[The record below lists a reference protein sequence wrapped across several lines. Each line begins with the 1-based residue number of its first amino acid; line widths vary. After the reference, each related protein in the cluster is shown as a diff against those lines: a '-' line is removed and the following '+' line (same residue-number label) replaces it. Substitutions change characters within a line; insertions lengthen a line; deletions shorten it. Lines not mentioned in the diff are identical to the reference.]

1 MAIERSSKPVA
12 SQRLASVARRLL
24 DASNLC
30 TIATV
35 GLGSRAY
42 INSAYFAWT
51 RYFGIVWLSEPRAKH
66 SRNLRTNK
74 TVAIAVYDSAQQWGK
89 PDRGIQLFGTAH
101 RAEVAEAEAA
111 ERLYAKR
118 FPAFRGTDLE
128 AYRFYVFLP
137 RRLKLLDEE
146 SLGAGTFVSAKLAEG
161 RLVWER
167 TELYRPSA

>member
-1 MAIERSSKPVA
+1 VAIERSSKPVA

-42 INSAYFAWT
+42 VNTAYFAWT

-89 PDRGIQLFGTAH
+89 PDRGIQLFGTAY

-128 AYRFYVFLP
+128 AYRFYAFLP

>member
-1 MAIERSSKPVA
+1 VAIERSSKPVA

-42 INSAYFAWT
+42 VNTAYFAWT

-118 FPAFRGTDLE
+118 FPAFRGTDLG
-128 AYRFYVFLP
+128 AYRFYAFLP

>member
-1 MAIERSSKPVA
+1 VAIERSSKPVA
-12 SQRLASVARRLL
+12 SQRLPSVARSLL

-42 INSAYFAWT
+42 VNTAYFAWS
-51 RYFGIVWLSEPRAKH
+51 RDFGIVWLSEPRAKH

-118 FPAFRGTDLE
+118 FPAFRGTDLG
-128 AYRFYVFLP
+128 AYRFYAFLP

-167 TELYRPSA
+167 TELYRPSS

>member
-1 MAIERSSKPVA
+1 VAIERSSKSVA
-12 SQRLASVARRLL
+12 SRRLASVTRSLL

-42 INSAYFAWT
+42 VNTAYFAWS
-51 RYFGIVWLSEPRAKH
+51 RDFGIVWLSEPRAKH

-74 TVAIAVYDSAQQWGK
+74 TVAIAVYDSAQEWGK

-111 ERLYAKR
+111 ERLYAER
-118 FPAFRGTDLE
+118 FPAFRDADLG
-128 AYRFYVFLP
+128 AYRFYAFQP
-137 RRLKLLDEE
+137 HRLKLFDEE
-146 SLGAGTFVSAKLAEG
+146 SLGAVTFVSAKLAESQ
-161 RLVWER
+161 LVWER
-167 TELYRPSA
+167 TERYRPST

>member
-12 SQRLASVARRLL
+12 SQRLASVARSLL

-30 TIATV
+30 AIATV
-35 GLGSRAY
+35 ALGSRAHV
-42 INSAYFAWT
+42 NTAYFAWS
-51 RYFGIVWLSEPRAKH
+51 RDFGVVWLSEPRAKH
-66 SRNLRTNK
+66 SRNLQTNK

-89 PDRGIQLFGTAH
+89 PDRGIQLLGTAR
-101 RAEVAEAEAA
+101 RAKGAEAEAA

-118 FPAFRGTDLE
+118 FPAFCDTDLG
-128 AYRFYVFLP
+128 AYRFYAFIP

-146 SLGAGTFVSAKLAEG
+146 SFGAGTFVSAKLAEG